1 MNCDADISEL
11 WSWNGPAEFI
21 SPRGMVAGPLNLSSP
36 TDLSFGHG
44 LPPGRDYDMRV
55 ASLSWRASVERD
67 SPEPLAP
74 SEGEPLLPPECY
86 GLLHLDHGCH
96 SQNAGVG

>member
-1 MNCDADISEL
+1 MMHADISKI

-21 SPRGMVAGPLNLSSP
+21 SPGGMVAGPLNLSSP
-36 TDLSFGHG
+36 TDSSFGHRV
-44 LPPGRDYDMRV
+44 LPGRDYDIGV
-55 ASLSWRASVERD
+55 TSLCCRASVERD
-67 SPEPLAP
+67 SPEPLAL

-86 GLLHLDHGCH
+86 GLLHLDHECH